1 MLKMLKKNCLIN
13 NNTPYA
19 GLVLFLFAVTN
30 LSETL
35 KSALGENA
43 NIWIKKYTSNSFISL
58 LVGIVF

>member
-1 MLKMLKKNCLIN
+1 MTEIVLSI
-13 NNTPYA
+13 TA

-43 NIWIKKYTSNSFISL
+43 NVWIKRYTSN
-58 LVGIVF
+58 